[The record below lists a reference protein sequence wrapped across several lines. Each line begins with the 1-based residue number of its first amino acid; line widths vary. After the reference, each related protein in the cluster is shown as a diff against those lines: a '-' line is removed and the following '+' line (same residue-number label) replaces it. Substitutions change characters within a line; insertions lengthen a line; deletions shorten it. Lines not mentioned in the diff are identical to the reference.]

1 MKRQLFTLS
10 IVGVFSLNTFASF
23 PPGND
28 VTTKPDLYYLTNDNA
43 IDSLALLP
51 PPPQI
56 GSIAFLND
64 QAMYEKGRLLR
75 NTERGKLAAEDAN
88 LSSGGVANV
97 FKSGTPGYH
106 SETGL

>member
-64 QAMYEKGRLLR
+64 QAMYENEILKEGSWQLRMPISVVVAWQMYFLLLLVLR
-75 NTERGKLAAEDAN
+75 
-88 LSSGGVANV
+88 
-97 FKSGTPGYH
+97 
-106 SETGL
+106 